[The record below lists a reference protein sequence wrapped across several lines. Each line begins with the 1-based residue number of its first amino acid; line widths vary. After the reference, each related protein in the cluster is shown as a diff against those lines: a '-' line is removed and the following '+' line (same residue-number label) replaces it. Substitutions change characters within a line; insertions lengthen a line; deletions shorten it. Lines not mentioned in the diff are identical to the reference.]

1 MNKEDKVKLDDLV
14 QGGEKMLF
22 SAILVSFSAISAI
35 IFIACILL
43 SK

>member
-22 SAILVSFSAISAI
+22 SGILVSFSAISAI